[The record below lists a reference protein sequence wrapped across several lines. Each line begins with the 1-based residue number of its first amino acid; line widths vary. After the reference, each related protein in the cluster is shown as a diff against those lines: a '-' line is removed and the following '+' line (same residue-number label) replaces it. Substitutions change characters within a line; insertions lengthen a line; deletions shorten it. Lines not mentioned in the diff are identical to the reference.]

1 MVAREAARLVPSFEQ
16 KSTTAQVQ
24 IVRRFTKHLGLT
36 QRMATHTAQKHF
48 RETEESSRD
57 FIAMMREKTVDRN
70 KDDIINMDQTPIAYS
85 YHSNKTLDTRGSRT
99 VHVRASTTDTKRVT
113 VAATVTASGKMLSPF
128 MIFKGAPKGRI
139 ASREFGTY
147 PATGKYACQRK
158 AWMDEEQMHAWIDLV
173 LTPYKKERDERD
185 PDGPPPILILDAYR
199 VHQMGSIVNRIQM
212 MGIEVIHIPAGCT
225 YLCQPI
231 DVGINKPLKSLM
243 RAKWEDW
250 MTGEGVANGIAKEPS
265 RQQVAE
271 WLVDAYTHIPNQ
283 VARNAWMKQGYVW
296 C

>member
-1 MVAREAARLVPSFEQ
+1 
-16 KSTTAQVQ
+16 
-24 IVRRFTKHLGLT
+24 
-36 QRMATHTAQKHF
+36 
-48 RETEESSRD
+48 
-57 FIAMMREKTVDRN
+57 
-70 KDDIINMDQTPIAYS
+70 
-85 YHSNKTLDTRGSRT
+85 
-99 VHVRASTTDTKRVT
+99 
-113 VAATVTASGKMLSPF
+113 MLSPF

-283 VARNAWMKQGYVW
+283 VARNAWMKQGYAW
-296 C
+296 F